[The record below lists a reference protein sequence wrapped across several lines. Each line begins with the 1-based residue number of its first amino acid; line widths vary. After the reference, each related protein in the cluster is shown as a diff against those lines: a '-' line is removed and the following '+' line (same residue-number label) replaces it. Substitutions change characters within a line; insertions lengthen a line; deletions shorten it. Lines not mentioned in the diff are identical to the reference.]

1 MKKQIGFS
9 IIFCLGY
16 IAAAALGLSGWQ
28 TAAGILLCVGACTL
42 AVIFYMESRWILDYR
57 VILSLFWLG
66 GEGIAALQLSNLQQ
80 PWNVRTWA
88 AFGLFYLVFLWGW
101 ELGHVLQKRI
111 IGGDALTGGRG
122 ERSGSPK
129 NTDAGQTQRISDRQP
144 MASAEKQE
152 LIGHIYAS
160 IRLVALVS
168 MACFLVEV
176 VILGYIPLFSED
188 THAYNYFHV
197 TGIHYFT
204 FSCMLVHPLTLIY
217 VMEGGRPE
225 KKRTGMLILW
235 NVLALSIPILCIS
248 KFQFILTLLLPVM
261 VYLLYKK
268 NIPWKKILTG
278 AAVLGSVAVVIF
290 MFMTGQRN
298 YEDGYL
304 NQIFNMKNPAMPLP
318 LQYVY
323 MYIANNYDNFNC
335 LVEAICEGQASFAYG
350 LKELFPVFAL
360 TGLKFKFPQLVNFPV
375 FSTIAELNTLTILYD
390 AYYDLGLLG
399 CGLFGGILG
408 LACSLLTS
416 LVRKAKNPISYLFYG
431 QVAMYLL
438 LSFFSTWFSNPT
450 TWFWLVITWMLY
462 VYIGGYWKK
471 ALSGKRKVQN

>member
-1 MKKQIGFS
+1 MKKQIGIS
-9 IIFCLGY
+9 IVFCLAY
-16 IAAAALGLSGWQ
+16 ITAAALGLNEWQ
-28 TAAGILLCVGACTL
+28 TAAGILLCIGACIL
-42 AVIFYMESRWILDYR
+42 AVFFYMESRWILDYR

-80 PWNVRTWA
+80 PWNVRTWVS
-88 AFGLFYLVFLWGW
+88 FGLFYLVFLWGW
-101 ELGHVLQKRI
+101 YFGRMLQGKRCNRLSSKI
-111 IGGDALTGGRG
+111 QNVH
-122 ERSGSPK
+122 ERH
-129 NTDAGQTQRISDRQP
+129 QRN
-144 MASAEKQE
+144 SAEKKE
-152 LIGHIYAS
+152 MIERIYSS

-168 MACFLVEV
+168 MACFLAEV
-176 VILGYIPLFSED
+176 FIMGYIPLFSED

-225 KKRTGMLILW
+225 IKRIGMLILW

-261 VYLLYKK
+261 VYLLYKRT
-268 NIPWKKILTG
+268 IPWKKILPG
-278 AAVLGSVAVVIF
+278 AALLGVVAVVIF
-290 MFMTGQRN
+290 VFMTSQRN

-335 LVEAICEGQASFAYG
+335 LAEAICEGQASFAYG
-350 LKELFPVFAL
+350 RKELFPVFAL
-360 TGLKFKFPQLVNFPV
+360 TGLKFVFPQLVNFPV

-390 AYYDLGLLG
+390 AYYDFGLVG
-399 CGLFGGILG
+399 CGMFGGILG
-408 LACSLLTS
+408 LACSFLTS
-416 LVRKAKNPISYLFYG
+416 LVSKAKNPVSYLFYG

-450 TWFWLVITWMLY
+450 TWFWLAITWMLY

-471 ALSGKRKVQN
+471 ALSDRRNQTGTKQA